1 MSKKE
6 GSLAA
11 VIRCIGTCPEQLK
24 RGGLRETAVRQQ
36 NSRSRCQEMKA
47 DE

>member
-6 GSLAA
+6 GSLATM
-11 VIRCIGTCPEQLK
+11 IRCIGTCPEQLK
-24 RGGLRETAVRQQ
+24 RGGLKETAMGQQ
-36 NSRSRCQEMKA
+36 NSRSRCQEAKK